1 MKGMAGKFIAAAALV
16 CAAPV
21 VAQQETAA
29 HESAMSPEAL
39 DGFAG
44 MMAGLFQT
52 EPLTD
57 EQTARLPAAQAVVG
71 QMMPDGFYGEMMGGM
86 MDKMLRPMLSM
97 FSQPEFV
104 LGARLAVEAEAIE
117 ALGED
122 EQAELTAMLDPA
134 YEARGDAMVEVL
146 TLRMGGMF
154 SAMEAPMREGLSK
167 AYAVRFDEGQLADI
181 AAFFATPTGREYARE
196 SMALF
201 ADPQVMQASMQA
213 LPAMMNGFGDIESA
227 MREAMAALPA
237 ERGYGDLTGA
247 QRQRMAELLDV
258 DPAQLGDLVNPP
270 KPLDETAEQ

>member
-1 MKGMAGKFIAAAALV
+1 
-16 CAAPV
+16 
-21 VAQQETAA
+21 
-29 HESAMSPEAL
+29 
-39 DGFAG
+39 
-44 MMAGLFQT
+44 
-52 EPLTD
+52 
-57 EQTARLPAAQAVVG
+57 
-71 QMMPDGFYGEMMGGM
+71 MMPDGFYGEMMGGM

-104 LGARLAVEAEAIE
+104 LGARLAIGAEAIE

-181 AAFFATPTGREYARE
+181 AAFFATPTGSEYARE

>member
-1 MKGMAGKFIAAAALV
+1 
-16 CAAPV
+16 
-21 VAQQETAA
+21 
-29 HESAMSPEAL
+29 
-39 DGFAG
+39 
-44 MMAGLFQT
+44 
-52 EPLTD
+52 
-57 EQTARLPAAQAVVG
+57 
-71 QMMPDGFYGEMMGGM
+71 
-86 MDKMLRPMLSM
+86 
-97 FSQPEFV
+97 
-104 LGARLAVEAEAIE
+104 

-181 AAFFATPTGREYARE
+181 AAFFATPTGSEYARE

-237 ERGYGDLTGA
+237 ERGYGDLTRA

>member
-1 MKGMAGKFIAAAALV
+1 
-16 CAAPV
+16 
-21 VAQQETAA
+21 
-29 HESAMSPEAL
+29 
-39 DGFAG
+39 
-44 MMAGLFQT
+44 
-52 EPLTD
+52 
-57 EQTARLPAAQAVVG
+57 
-71 QMMPDGFYGEMMGGM
+71 
-86 MDKMLRPMLSM
+86 
-97 FSQPEFV
+97 
-104 LGARLAVEAEAIE
+104 
-117 ALGED
+117 
-122 EQAELTAMLDPA
+122 
-134 YEARGDAMVEVL
+134 MVEVL

-258 DPAQLGDLVNPP
+258 DPAQLADLVNPP
-270 KPLDETAEQ
+270 KPLDETAEH